1 MLNKKMTKKT
11 HGQRI
16 SWNIIVVY
24 NNIKPRPFGNLR
36 GRSVWVA
43 RRTRTVENFIITRHF
58 SRSHSNFLLIF
69 FNNFCIQWKVENTL
83 HKAAPTRAFSRV
95 PIYLFTLW
103 LLVLD
108 YGHPLDFLT
117 YYSLTDWYEHQ
128 TPQFTLSKHC
138 KLIHSS

>member
-36 GRSVWVA
+36 GWSVWVA

-83 HKAAPTRAFSRV
+83 HKAPHSCFLSCA
-95 PIYLFTLW
+95 YLFIYIVIISFRLWSPARFPHILQSDWLIRAPDSAVHTIKTL
-103 LLVLD
+103 
-108 YGHPLDFLT
+108 
-117 YYSLTDWYEHQ
+117 
-128 TPQFTLSKHC
+128 
-138 KLIHSS
+138 